1 MDLEEEE
8 EEIAG
13 LRKGEEMTKLFHKV
27 NWKEAWSFGKVQC
40 R

>member
-1 MDLEEEE
+1 MKSNEEEE
-8 EEIAG
+8 EKAD
-13 LRKGEEMTKLFHKV
+13 LRKGEEMTKVFHKL